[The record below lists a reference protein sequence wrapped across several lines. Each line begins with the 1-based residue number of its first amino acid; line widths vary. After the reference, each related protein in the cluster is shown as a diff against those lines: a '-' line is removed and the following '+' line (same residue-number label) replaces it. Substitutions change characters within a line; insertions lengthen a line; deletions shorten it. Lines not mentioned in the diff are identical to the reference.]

1 VEVKTTDTYRIDLD
15 TLAGYRRAL
24 IQGGSITEERA
35 SLLIVVGRED
45 TGDLEAPIR
54 GLWHAWDMRLISVDA
69 LMRLG
74 GGHPKR
80 EHSLALVFLRAGGS
94 LSTAAALQEATPPP
108 PCAYISSGGR
118 SWGERGKSSGLN
130 PE

>member
-1 VEVKTTDTYRIDLD
+1 MEVKTTDTYRIDLD

-54 GLWHAWDMRLISVDA
+54 GSRHA
-69 LMRLG
+69 
-74 GGHPKR
+74 
-80 EHSLALVFLRAGGS
+80 
-94 LSTAAALQEATPPP
+94 
-108 PCAYISSGGR
+108 
-118 SWGERGKSSGLN
+118 
-130 PE
+130 